1 MGIPISGRLYNEYVP
16 EDNVNDKVARELF
29 KAYAELSWR
38 NNGKN
43 SDSVRQPVLITD
55 WVDYFLEDS
64 ERLEG
69 QHHIPL
75 PTSYYASH
83 EDPLLKELNFR
94 VGGNGERR
102 LHLCYTT
109 GRFYLCMVISSKRVA
124 FTKTATSEEPMKVD
138 SNSPKRPASPVSEDN
153 TQAKPKRSRINKA
166 SVAPKW
172 SVAASTKEVKKMG
185 DDMKRRLDE
194 FMKDVDNGP
203 CSRPVAKEAVTL
215 RASDIVDPSKRSMF
229 KYVQLDVKNLHALL
243 NSDSLDE
250 SALAKEIS
258 DTLNPW
264 SDLFYDG
271 TSIKLTARLS
281 SSSNKVKFDAAE
293 LVQQAAAIQTE
304 VPMAQIARHDE
315 KIEALQN
322 LLAKEEKK
330 REEKLEQIEGI
341 QALFDQLS
349 SVRKSVSDSSPTVEK
364 QIARYAPAHDNEVK
378 EALISFIRSSS

>member
-1 MGIPISGRLYNEYVP
+1 PNQHLDDGANLQ
-16 EDNVNDKVARELF
+16 D
-29 KAYAELSWR
+29 AE
-38 NNGKN
+38 
-43 SDSVRQPVLITD
+43 P
-55 WVDYFLEDS
+55 Y
-64 ERLEG
+64 EG
-69 QHHIPL
+69 QQP
-75 PTSYYASH
+75 PQA
-83 EDPLLKELNFR
+83 
-94 VGGNGERR
+94 
-102 LHLCYTT
+102 
-109 GRFYLCMVISSKRVA
+109 RVA
-124 FTKTATSEEPMKVD
+124 ADDDATTKSVTETTSNQSVTAKTNSSRGAAKGVTETSAGQGIRAKHNSGSATKSAMKT
-138 SNSPKRPASPVSEDN
+138 PAG
-153 TQAKPKRSRINKA
+153 QA
-166 SVAPKW
+166 APKW

-185 DDMKRRLDE
+185 DDMKHRLDE
-194 FMKDVDNGP
+194 FMKDVDNSP

-215 RASDIVDPSKRSMF
+215 RASDIVDPSKWSMF

-243 NSDSLDE
+243 NSESLDE

-258 DTLNPW
+258 DTLNHW

-271 TSIKLTARLS
+271 TSIKLTAGLRKFGKALEQLS
-281 SSSNKVKFDAAE
+281 KILSGGEGSSSNKVKFDAAG

-304 VPMAQIARHDE
+304 VPMNTLTLQAQIARHDE

>member
-1 MGIPISGRLYNEYVP
+1 MVGDGAKRAGTLR
-16 EDNVNDKVARELF
+16 KVI
-29 KAYAELSWR
+29 
-38 NNGKN
+38 N
-43 SDSVRQPVLITD
+43 
-55 WVDYFLEDS
+55 
-64 ERLEG
+64 
-69 QHHIPL
+69 
-75 PTSYYASH
+75 
-83 EDPLLKELNFR
+83 
-94 VGGNGERR
+94 
-102 LHLCYTT
+102 
-109 GRFYLCMVISSKRVA
+109 SKRVA
-124 FTKTATSEEPMKVD
+124 FTKTATSDEPMKVD
-138 SNSPKRPASPVSEDN
+138 SNSPKRPASPIPEDN

-166 SVAPKW
+166 SAAPKW

-229 KYVQLDVKNLHALL
+229 KYVQLDVKNVHALL
-243 NSDSLDE
+243 NSESLDE

-258 DTLNPW
+258 DTLNHW

-271 TSIKLTARLS
+271 TSIKLTAGLRKFGKALEQLS
-281 SSSNKVKFDAAE
+281 KILSGGEGSSSNKVKFDAAG

-304 VPMAQIARHDE
+304 VPMVLKKLDAISATGKEHLVTLQAQIARHDE